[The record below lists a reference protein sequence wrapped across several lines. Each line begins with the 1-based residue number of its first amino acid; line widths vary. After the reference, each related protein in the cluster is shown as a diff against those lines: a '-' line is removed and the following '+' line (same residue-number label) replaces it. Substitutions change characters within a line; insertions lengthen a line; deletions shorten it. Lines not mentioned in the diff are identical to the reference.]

1 MAQPANGGGKAITE
15 FLRVGASAL
24 RSLAGAKGDKKIVG
38 VLGNEGGDMDSV
50 VGALYT
56 ALAINFE
63 AIRVPTLERACKQ
76 SDRVVVPFLNFPAED
91 LPLRGDILGAL
102 KQQGVDTEAFVSA
115 TDHPELLAACDY
127 VVLFDHNELKKD
139 QRHLDD
145 RVVAVIDHH
154 EDGKKYADA
163 SPRFIRKCGS
173 CCTLLAHV
181 AGLQHAAALPCAS
194 PLLLG
199 AIVLDTMNFDPAVK
213 KTTALDVQAATALL
227 SDGDIDALP
236 KSDDL
241 SAWDAADQH
250 AAVDKLQHSCHS
262 LYGYLSDRKTDVSHL
277 TIAQNLRRDFKV
289 FTFKLVGGKTLTIG
303 FSAWLESLPEVVA
316 RHGLSELVN
325 GFHRFSSRGAEDDAL
340 DALIVMF
347 AFGKGT
353 SAFRRQALW
362 WVPKRGD
369 NSQTA
374 DQALKR
380 FFIDDER
387 NCGDKGPRFRED
399 ATLSAAVAAVADDET
414 LSLHCVAQD
423 ATEISRKALVPL
435 MTEQL
440 AAGSA

>member
-1 MAQPANGGGKAITE
+1 
-15 FLRVGASAL
+15 
-24 RSLAGAKGDKKIVG
+24 
-38 VLGNEGGDMDSV
+38 
-50 VGALYT
+50 
-56 ALAINFE
+56 
-63 AIRVPTLERACKQ
+63 
-76 SDRVVVPFLNFPAED
+76 
-91 LPLRGDILGAL
+91 
-102 KQQGVDTEAFVSA
+102 
-115 TDHPELLAACDY
+115 
-127 VVLFDHNELKKD
+127 
-139 QRHLDD
+139 
-145 RVVAVIDHH
+145 
-154 EDGKKYADA
+154 
-163 SPRFIRKCGS
+163 
-173 CCTLLAHV
+173 
-181 AGLQHAAALPCAS
+181 
-194 PLLLG
+194 
-199 AIVLDTMNFDPAVK
+199 MNFDPAVK

-289 FTFKLVGGKTLTIG
+289 FTFKLDGGKTLTIG

-399 ATLSAAVAAVADDET
+399 ATLSAAVATGADDET